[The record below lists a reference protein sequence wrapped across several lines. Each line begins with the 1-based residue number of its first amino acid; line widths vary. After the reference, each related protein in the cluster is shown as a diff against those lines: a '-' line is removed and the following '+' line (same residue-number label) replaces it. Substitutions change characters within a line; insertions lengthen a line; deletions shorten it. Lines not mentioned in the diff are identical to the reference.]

1 MKKIFRHIVAAAWVG
16 IIALL
21 PAAATAQG
29 LSADRLDAVL
39 SGMGVKGGEPDFNA
53 VLSGMGTKSGET
65 DFDAVLAGMGVQ
77 PSSGDTRLDG
87 ILASMSI
94 TNALDYL
101 DNAYSESNLYTN
113 NPYLQPGY
121 NNSGIYPTLPG
132 GAVLPITGRVT
143 SRFGFRPS
151 FGRMHKGVDIA
162 LQVGD
167 TVVAAID
174 GRVERVSWDAKGY
187 GLFICMRHND
197 GLETRYAHLSRA
209 LVTPGSYIYAGE
221 PIALGGNTGNS
232 TGPHLHFETRVNGAV
247 LDPTRMFDFSMPGN
261 MRSMRNL
268 AALDAAN
275 PLYGGGSGVYNGNR
289 YQAANAM
296 VTGAP
301 SVTPMATKHT
311 YVVKAGDTIAS
322 VAKKNGISVL
332 TLCRLNGLSSTD
344 KLPTGRMLRVR

>member
-1 MKKIFRHIVAAAWVG
+1 MNSFFRHIGAAAAAGLLW
-16 IIALL
+16 LL
-21 PAAATAQG
+21 PTPASAQG
-29 LSADRLDAVL
+29 ISLDRLDAVL
-39 SGMGVKGGEPDFNA
+39 AGMGVKPTETDFDA
-53 VLSGMGTKSGET
+53 VLSGKGVKLSDT
-65 DFDAVLAGMGVQ
+65 DFDAVLAGMGVK
-77 PSSGDTRLDG
+77 SSTGDARLDG
-87 ILASMSI
+87 VLASMSI

-101 DNAYSESNLYTN
+101 DNAYSESNLITN

-121 NNSGIYPTLPG
+121 NNPSYYPTLPG

-167 TVVAAID
+167 TIVAAID

-187 GLFICMRHND
+187 GLFICISHND
-197 GLETRYAHLSRA
+197 GIETRYAHLSSS
-209 LVTPGSYIYAGE
+209 LVTPGTYVYAGQ

-232 TGPHLHFETRVNGAV
+232 TGPHLHFETRVNGTA

-268 AALDAAN
+268 AALDAAAS
-275 PLYGGGSGVYNGNR
+275 YNR
-289 YQAANAM
+289 YPTTADAM
-296 VTGAP
+296 AQP
-301 SVTPMATKHT
+301 TPAVSSTKHT
-311 YVVKAGDTIAS
+311 YVVKTGDTIAA

-332 TLCRLNGLSSTD
+332 TLCRLNSLSSTD
-344 KLPTGRMLRVR
+344 QLQPGRMLRVR